1 MAVGADQG
9 GSIRNPSARCG
20 IVGLKPTLGLV
31 PYTGI
36 FPMEFTLDHVGPMA
50 RTVYDVALLL
60 EVMAGSDDGLD
71 CRQPEGLQ
79 APDSYTTQLT
89 SEISHLRLGLLVE
102 GFSRPQS
109 EPDVDEMIKK
119 SAEQLAI
126 TTGASLQ
133 NVSVPMHLDS
143 VIIYDAFTEGGF
155 LPDRLF
161 ETNGYQVTGLQK
173 TFAEGLKT
181 RPNDL
186 SVDWKVAAIKG
197 KYLQDNYHDSFHA
210 KARNLAWKLRRKI
223 DEALTQV
230 DVLIMP
236 ATPKKA
242 RPLPSENVSLKG
254 IVLKLPNE
262 VALQTEILGT
272 VHDFWV
278 QSLLN

>member
-1 MAVGADQG
+1 M
-9 GSIRNPSARCG
+9 
-20 IVGLKPTLGLV
+20 
-31 PYTGI
+31 
-36 FPMEFTLDHVGPMA
+36 
-50 RTVYDVALLL
+50 
-60 EVMAGSDDGLD
+60 
-71 CRQPEGLQ
+71 
-79 APDSYTTQLT
+79 
-89 SEISHLRLGLLVE
+89 
-102 GFSRPQS
+102 
-109 EPDVDEMIKK
+109 
-119 SAEQLAI
+119 
-126 TTGASLQ
+126 
-133 NVSVPMHLDS
+133 
-143 VIIYDAFTEGGF
+143 
-155 LPDRLF
+155 
-161 ETNGYQVTGLQK
+161 TGLQK

-197 KYLQDNYHDSFHA
+197 KYLQDSYHDIFYA

-272 VHDFWV
+272 GHDFWV
-278 QSLLN
+278 QSLLT